1 MINPPVLTPRS
12 GHPGPKS
19 TNLSPP
25 LSPRDVKKLRVGEL
39 VKINGQIVTARDR
52 AYVRALELLR
62 AGKRLPLDLRGAVI
76 YHCGPIVR
84 KTPRSWQILSAGP
97 TTSARLDRMQAE
109 FARRT
114 GVRALIGKGGI
125 GEEVAAE
132 LARLSCVYLAFTGGA
147 AVLAAQAIEKV
158 EKVLWQDLGAA
169 EALWVLQVRDFG
181 PLVVAIDTKGNNLYL
196 HQKH

>member
-1 MINPPVLTPRS
+1 MINSPVLT
-12 GHPGPKS
+12 
-19 TNLSPP
+19 NLSSP
-25 LSPRDVKKLRVGEL
+25 LSERDVKKLRVGEL

-84 KTPRSWQILSAGP
+84 KTSRSWQILSAGA
-97 TTSARLDRMQAE
+97 TTSARLDRMQTE
-109 FARRT
+109 FAKRT

-125 GEEVAAE
+125 DEEVAME
-132 LARLSCVYLAFTGGA
+132 LARLRCVYLAFTGGA

-169 EALWVLQVRDFG
+169 EALWVLRVRNFG

-196 HQKH
+196 HKKQ

>member
-1 MINPPVLTPRS
+1 MINPPV
-12 GHPGPKS
+12 

-25 LSPRDVKKLRVGEL
+25 LSNRDVKKLRVGEL
-39 VKINGQIVTARDR
+39 VKINGQIMTARDR

-62 AGKRLPLDLRGAVI
+62 VGKRLPLDLRGAAI

-84 KTPRSWQILSAGP
+84 KTPHSWQILSAGP

-109 FARRT
+109 FVRRT
-114 GVRALIGKGGI
+114 GARALIGKGGI

-132 LARLSCVYLAFTGGA
+132 LARLGCVYLAFTGGA

-158 EKVLWQDLGAA
+158 ENVLWQDLGTT
-169 EALWVLQVRDFG
+169 EALWVLRVRNFG
-181 PLVVAIDTKGNNLYL
+181 PLVVAIDTKGDNLYL
-196 HQKH
+196 HKKQ